1 MSPLRRALLLLLWG
15 AAPAAAQ
22 DMPTVLPN
30 DYVLN
35 DILNQQ
41 RVEASTGR
49 PIARPGTTTR
59 RPALTAQAAA
69 TTGYRASPAVS
80 ARVRQQFT
88 ASMRGVVGDQGSR
101 QLADALSAGD
111 PVRNWLQLVS
121 GDGLRGGDA
130 ADALASYWILNW
142 VVAND
147 ADSDRS
153 QALAVREQVRS
164 VLVAN
169 PAFTRLTEPQRQE
182 MAETLILNFLVQH
195 AAYGEAVRRGDRD
208 LKARLGAAATTRFR
222 NEMGMDLRRLQL
234 TAAGFRPR

>member
-1 MSPLRRALLLLLWG
+1 MPPFRRALLLVLCC
-15 AAPAAAQ
+15 AAPVAAQ

-30 DYVLN
+30 NYVLN
-35 DILNQQ
+35 DILNQE
-41 RVEASTGR
+41 RVEASIGR
-49 PIARPGTTTR
+49 PIARPGANR
-59 RPALTAQAAA
+59 GRPAPTAQVAT

-88 ASMRGVVGDQGSR
+88 ASMRNVVGDQGSR
-101 QLADALSAGD
+101 QLAAALSAGD
-111 PVRNWLQLVS
+111 PVKNWLQFVG
-121 GDGLRGGDA
+121 GDGLRSGDA

-142 VVAND
+142 VMAND

-153 QALAVREQVRS
+153 QALAVREQVRG
-164 VLVAN
+164 VLLAN
-169 PAFTRLTEPQRQE
+169 PAFARLSEPQRQE
-182 MAETLILNFLVQH
+182 MAETLILNFLMQH

-208 LKARLGAAATTRFR
+208 LKARLGAAATARFR